1 MTDRVPSEVIPDPG
15 HRSGQRQY
23 KNMSLA
29 LLRKMVAL
37 TENVSYVWYSLSLH

>member
-23 KNMSLA
+23 RKMSLA
-29 LLRKMVAL
+29 LLRKLAAL
-37 TENVSYVWYSLSLH
+37 TEMYPMYGILFFLH